1 MNKMSYNELLV
12 NIITKNT
19 THGLSELE
27 LDILLRKLINSL
39 NESEKKRIIKL
50 LEDEDNTKG
59 EVIYKEDSE

>member
-1 MNKMSYNELLV
+1 MSYNELLV

>member
-1 MNKMSYNELLV
+1 MSYNELLV

-50 LEDEDNTKG
+50 LEDKDNTKG